1 MPVRYEWAD
10 DQKVIMHLTI
20 ESPWTWQEYN
30 AVVDELMPMIESLG
44 YPCATVVNTEN
55 MGPLPKDGNA
65 LQNLLRVDKM
75 MPDNLIASAIIGT
88 PMIIQVFMNMLT
100 RLRPHAARI
109 SLFVESTE
117 EAHERI
123 HERLREL
130 KSEPAE

>member
-1 MPVRYEWAD
+1 
-10 DQKVIMHLTI
+10 
-20 ESPWTWQEYN
+20 
-30 AVVDELMPMIESLG
+30 
-44 YPCATVVNTEN
+44 
-55 MGPLPKDGNA
+55 
-65 LQNLLRVDKM
+65 
-75 MPDNLIASAIIGT
+75 
-88 PMIIQVFMNMLT
+88 MIIQVFMNMLT